1 MEPKRVARAVAD
13 ARILLIGKTVIPTGA
28 PITPE
33 RSTAA
38 LTVDLDLAGI
48 RMGTAIGVP
57 YPIIKWTVWMQPK
70 RVARAVAE
78 VNRQQQ
84 RLRRRLHQRRQTSVQ
99 IYAGLMMCNA
109 GAPGRSTTTL
119 NDRTGC

>member
-48 RMGTAIGVP
+48 RMETAIGVP
-57 YPIIKWTVWMQPK
+57 YPIIKWVVWMQPK

-78 VNRQQQ
+78 VNRQTQRQHRQQ
-84 RLRRRLHQRRQTSVQ
+84 VPRLPLQLPRPRHCLQPVRLEH
-99 IYAGLMMCNA
+99 
-109 GAPGRSTTTL
+109 RSPE
-119 NDRTGC
+119 